1 MDIKPVYNNQVVFQ
15 GTVDKSLVK
24 YINRAVT
31 NECQTILDNAN
42 KSGVMVDEKALKAC
56 KQYADGILKSYSDY
70 MAQLH
75 PKSVLSLVINYSKL
89 CPKTELEI
97 SNPVVKGC
105 NIYLHGTDW
114 QVPKWRI
121 MDFGKH
127 KEIITDSL
135 SYFDDYLDISKI
147 ALDELDA
154 ISRGITNVSPIEIDK
169 AFLNMA
175 AEQLKRYA
183 NGSWFGRIM
192 ARINAPKVNR
202 YAVDIGESPHFIS
215 RVSHWINKASEA
227 KQNAKD
233 IKARNNKIVNDIL
246 NS

>member
-42 KSGVMVDEKALKAC
+42 KSGVMVDEKALKGC
-56 KQYADGILKSYSDY
+56 KQ
-70 MAQLH
+70 
-75 PKSVLSLVINYSKL
+75 
-89 CPKTELEI
+89 
-97 SNPVVKGC
+97 
-105 NIYLHGTDW
+105 
-114 QVPKWRI
+114 
-121 MDFGKH
+121 
-127 KEIITDSL
+127 
-135 SYFDDYLDISKI
+135 
-147 ALDELDA
+147 
-154 ISRGITNVSPIEIDK
+154 
-169 AFLNMA
+169 
-175 AEQLKRYA
+175 
-183 NGSWFGRIM
+183 
-192 ARINAPKVNR
+192 